1 MYNPNRYENTKNENE
16 NEKPRMTA
24 PLTDA
29 TIAALAQIVDDS
41 KPGDERRVP
50 SHSDI
55 DFYVQR
61 NSLSAGDPKAQGQT
75 VGKAKRVRAILYWA
89 IDNNVNAGAKFVSE
103 LMAKVKASGGF
114 REQSPNYVGKEAI
127 YNAIA
132 AFDAEGFTLSSDG
145 DLRAKVLESLS
156 GKELT
161 KALTAYARRA
171 QKGVEDAALLSGT
184 GKDLLEATA
193 AHIIHTRWGQY
204 PSNANFQTLL
214 GQAYMAIGLTV
225 PEQAPS
231 PGEVPTKALE
241 RSMFQAAC
249 AVNKLRNKQGT
260 GHGRPWLP
268 TLTSTEAVA
277 AIELVGTIA
286 GFLLGKFQENP

>member
-1 MYNPNRYENTKNENE
+1 
-16 NEKPRMTA
+16 MTA

-29 TIAALAQIVDDS
+29 TIAALSQIVDDS
-41 KPGDERRVP
+41 RPGGERRVP

-55 DFYVQR
+55 DFHVQR
-61 NSLSAGDPKAQGQT
+61 NCLADGDPKAQGQT

-89 IDNNVNAGAKFVSE
+89 IDNDVSAGSKFISE

-114 REQSPNYVGKEAI
+114 REQSPNYVGSEAI
-127 YNAIA
+127 HNAIV
-132 AFDAEGFTLSSDG
+132 AFDAEGFTLSTDG

-161 KALTAYARRA
+161 KALMAYARRA

-204 PSNANFQTLL
+204 PSNANFQNLL
-214 GQAYMAIGLTV
+214 GQAFMAIGLTV
-225 PEQAPS
+225 PEQVPS
-231 PGEVPTKALE
+231 PGEAPTKALE

-249 AVNKLRNKQGT
+249 AVNKLRNKEGT

-268 TLTSTEAVA
+268 TLTSTEATA

-286 GFLLGKFQENP
+286 GFLLGKFQDNS

>member
-1 MYNPNRYENTKNENE
+1 MS
-16 NEKPRMTA
+16 A

-41 KPGDERRVP
+41 KPGSERRVP

-55 DFYVQR
+55 DFHVQR
-61 NSLSAGDPKAQGQT
+61 NNLKTGDPKAQGQS

-89 IDNNVNAGAKFVSE
+89 IDNDVSAGSKFVSE
-103 LMAKVKASGGF
+103 LIAKVKASEGF
-114 REQSPNYVGKEAI
+114 REQSPNHVGKEAI
-127 YNAIA
+127 HNAVA

-145 DLRAKVLESLS
+145 DLRPKVLDSLS

-161 KALTAYARRA
+161 KALLAYARRA
-171 QKGVEDAALLSGT
+171 QRGVEDAALLSGT

-193 AHIIHTRWGQY
+193 AHIIQTRWGQY
-204 PSNANFQTLL
+204 PSHANFQSLL
-214 GQAYMAIGLTV
+214 GQAYMAIGLAV
-225 PEQAPS
+225 PEQEPS
-231 PGEVPTKALE
+231 PGESPTKAVE
-241 RSMFQAAC
+241 RSIFQAAC

-268 TLTSTEAVA
+268 SLTKTEAVV
-277 AIELVGTIA
+277 AIELVGTIT
-286 GFLLGKFQENP
+286 GFLLGKFQENS

>member
-1 MYNPNRYENTKNENE
+1 MS
-16 NEKPRMTA
+16 A

-41 KPGDERRVP
+41 KPGSERRVP

-55 DFYVQR
+55 DFHVQR
-61 NSLSAGDPKAQGQT
+61 NRLTNGDPKAQGQS

-89 IDNNVNAGAKFVSE
+89 IDNDVSAGSKFVSE
-103 LMAKVKASGGF
+103 LFAKVKASRGF

-127 YNAIA
+127 QNAIV
-132 AFDAEGFTLSSDG
+132 AFEGEGFTLSSDG
-145 DLRAKVLESLS
+145 DLRAKVLDSLS

-161 KALTAYARRA
+161 KALMAYARRA

-193 AHIIHTRWGQY
+193 AHIIQTRWGQY
-204 PSNANFQTLL
+204 PSNANFQNLL
-214 GQAYMAIGLTV
+214 GQAYVAIGLTV
-225 PEQAPS
+225 PEQEPS
-231 PGEVPTKALE
+231 PGEAPTKALE

-268 TLTSTEAVA
+268 TLTKTEALA

-286 GFLLGKFQENP
+286 GFLLGRFQENS

>member
-1 MYNPNRYENTKNENE
+1 
-16 NEKPRMTA
+16 MTA

-29 TIAALAQIVDDS
+29 TIAALAQLVDDS

-55 DFYVQR
+55 EFFVQR
-61 NSLSAGDPKAQGQT
+61 NSLMPGDPKAQGQT

-89 IDNNVNAGAKFVSE
+89 IDNNVISGSKFVSE
-103 LMAKVKASGGF
+103 LIAKVKASGGF
-114 REQSPNYVGKEAI
+114 REQSPNYVGREAI
-127 YNAIA
+127 HNAVA

-145 DLRAKVLESLS
+145 DLRAKVLDSLS
-156 GKELT
+156 GRELT
-161 KALTAYARRA
+161 KALMAYARRA

-193 AHIIHTRWGQY
+193 AHIIQSRWGQY
-204 PSNANFQTLL
+204 PTSVNFQALL

-225 PEQAPS
+225 PEQQPA
-231 PGEVPTKALE
+231 PGEPPTKALE

-249 AVNKLRNKQGT
+249 AVNKLRNKEGT

-268 TLTSTEAVA
+268 TLTKTEAIA

-286 GFLLGKFQENP
+286 GFMLGKFQENS